1 MLLSGKITR
10 QFWLKITL
18 QFLFKPVRTMS
29 DKPSQKRK
37 REAATDLRAL
47 AGELQLN
54 DRGRNAD
61 LNATGFS
68 NLFRPVVA
76 SCTTPEQKR
85 RAQGARDKYDGTHV
99 TLPTLPQFPGSAA
112 APAACA
118 SQVQLPRLGSGQCM

>member
-1 MLLSGKITR
+1 
-10 QFWLKITL
+10 
-18 QFLFKPVRTMS
+18 MS

-37 REAATDLRAL
+37 RGAATDLRAL

-85 RAQGARDKYDGTHV
+85 RAQGARDLNDFRSVPHEAVKILNRAA
-99 TLPTLPQFPGSAA
+99 TLQ
-112 APAACA
+112 
-118 SQVQLPRLGSGQCM
+118 